1 MLGGVGEKFTINN
14 SQFTIDFPAT
24 LNALNALN
32 ALKSSCTSQPF
43 QSLTLPN
50 RPLRP
55 SATSPNLEE
64 EFFLKPPCNP

>member
-32 ALKSSCTSQPF
+32 ALINP
-43 QSLTLPN
+43 
-50 RPLRP
+50 
-55 SATSPNLEE
+55 
-64 EFFLKPPCNP
+64 FLKSFFSF